1 MSRCIDL
8 TGQRFEKLTV
18 IKRVENTKQGMAQW
32 LCRCDC
38 GNEIIVSGINLRSK
52 HTKSCGCLR
61 VIAQYESH
69 KRFNQYDLTGE
80 YGIGY
85 TSKGEEFY
93 FDLEDYEKIKDYS
106 WYINKDGYVASKPKE
121 MMHRVIMNCPSDKL
135 VDHKHG
141 EDTRNDNRKENL
153 RVCTR
158 QENNRNRKPKSDTKS
173 GVAGVVWHYKN
184 KKWVA
189 QIAVNKKNIYL
200 GSFEKK
206 EDAIKARKE
215 AEDRYFGEFS
225 YDNSMRDIN
234 GQQTI

>member
-1 MSRCIDL
+1 MSRCVDL

-32 LCRCDC
+32 LCKCDC
-38 GNEIIVSGINLRSK
+38 GNEIIASGINLRSK
-52 HTKSCGCLR
+52 HTRSCGCLR

-69 KRFNQYDLTGE
+69 KKFNQYDLSGE

-85 TSKGEEFY
+85 TSKGEAFY
-93 FDLEDYEKIKDYS
+93 FDLEDYDKIKNYS

-121 MMHRVIMNCPSDKL
+121 MMHRIITNCPNDKL

-158 QENNRNRKPKSDTKS
+158 QENNRNRKPKSNTKS
-173 GVAGVVWHYKN
+173 GVVGVVWHYKN

-189 QIAVNKKNIYL
+189 QIAVNQKNIYL
-200 GSFEKK
+200 GSFEYKK
-206 EDAIKARKE
+206 DAIKARKE
-215 AEDRYFGEFS
+215 AEDKYFGEFS

-234 GQQTI
+234 ER